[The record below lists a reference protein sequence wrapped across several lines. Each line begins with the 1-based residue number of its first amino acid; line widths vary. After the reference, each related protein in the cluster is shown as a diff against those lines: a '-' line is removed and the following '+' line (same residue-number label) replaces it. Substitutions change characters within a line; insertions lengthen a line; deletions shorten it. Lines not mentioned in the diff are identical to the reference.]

1 VISQILVYYALFGID
16 WCLDKTN
23 YMSWRDGLGRGLKGL
38 NVMELGNNTQISI
51 FKEFSHVV

>member
-23 YMSWRDGLGRGLKGL
+23 CMSGGMGWEGVSKA
-38 NVMELGNNTQISI
+38 
-51 FKEFSHVV
+51 